1 MINKVVIKNVNKNL
15 KASIENRVEF
25 HEELI
30 EDLINACMT
39 DDEERK
45 NFLSE
50 HITFLINEDLK
61 EITTLAVIESFDFL
75 EMKGFLNEKSK

>member
-15 KASIENRVEF
+15 KASIKNRVEF

-50 HITFLINEDLK
+50 HITLLINEDLK
-61 EITTLAVIESFDFL
+61 EIATLAVIESFDFL
-75 EMKGFLNEKSK
+75 KMKGFLK